1 MVNLKLRIKSF
12 SGYYSN
18 LQKRI
23 QDWTSDDIVVVNV
36 NLKKLEPEQGRI
48 PFIAYVVYKSVL

>member
-1 MVNLKLRIKSF
+1 MGNLKLRIKSF

-23 QDWTSDDIVVVNV
+23 KDWTTDEVTILNISF
-36 NLKKLEPEQGRI
+36 KKLKPEGGRI
-48 PFIAYVVYKSVL
+48 PFIAYVVYKSIL